1 MNMDGLQIYNQPV
14 VSVLDFVLD
23 PATVSG
29 ATFSGEFCSKLTSL

>member
-1 MNMDGLQIYNQPV
+1 MLIMNMDGLDIYDQPV

-29 ATFSGEFCSKLTSL
+29 AIVSG